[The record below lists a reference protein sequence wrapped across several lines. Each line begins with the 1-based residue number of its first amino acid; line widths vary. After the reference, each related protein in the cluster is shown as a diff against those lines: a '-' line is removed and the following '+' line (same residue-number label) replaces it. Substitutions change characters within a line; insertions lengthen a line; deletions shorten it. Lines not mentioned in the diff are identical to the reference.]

1 MESKKPKRDPVA
13 PIEAPIVV
21 APLAAAALVAP
32 LAAPLVAPLAAAA
45 LVAQAQAQAQAKKEA
60 KINKS
65 KGLLKKVGDF
75 LKPTIQE
82 IGAAVARFARF
93 ARAITIIQK
102 PPNVDQINIPISS
115 IGVAAV
121 APSLTI
127 TIRSYTFTL
136 ISKCVLFD
144 RKYVNFDVYRIFN
157 AGEVVEVADEV
168 ITIDNIIWKLKH
180 RLTAYGSSS
189 QVGSWRLCKLEA
201 GNRLNKFDDYV
212 QSTVLQWELAR
223 FICYWF
229 YRYQLPWDNEPN
241 VHRGQY
247 YYPGRAGLTLGQ
259 ADQMNLRI
267 NARNFIR
274 NNLFCVRPLVVMPNP
289 VPPLININ
297 QESLMYTLNPPP
309 GYSAHTIHPV
319 VGYEPDD
326 LSAIPYVYVMDGSQY
341 QYQTLPNHYVARTLR
356 NNNITC
362 KIVDRGL
369 GSVDKYSVDNGICGL
384 NIGPLP
390 APCPFTYW
398 TPARG
403 NCGNQI
409 DEGIIKER
417 LGEFST
423 ALNAFYEIPR
433 VNGRMV
439 ITELYRDCMIYK
451 NFKQEATIF
460 KVTLDPKEANILC
473 IPPDLIEI
481 PEPIAFYKQTVDI
494 IFVNYSIKQ
503 YTSFPTVCLSPCY
516 PLDPQPLVGVG
527 QDPPFENILL
537 EENLVFDRNAPEFD
551 VQGYYVLTIIPT
563 QVLLPDQLMPI
574 PCEFNNITEIG
585 LFQYYIKAGF
595 YVCKPLDYRG
605 QCILRSFPINYPDA
619 EFVEDNPLEVPITT
633 INMEYAYIGH
643 RLNSEVPFKTLF
655 GWTDAE
661 RSALSTYSEQIISSP
676 ATTVGTLIRQLTNAK
691 SDTTKTDT
699 LIRQI
704 NEQLNEPCRERLEN
718 KRPMAEGGHPTRK
731 TNKNKKQN
739 KNKLQTYKRRKYK
752 GRKRITKKNRKKRR
766 TRKIRSRS

>member
-1 MESKKPKRDPVA
+1 MDQKRRILRIPKK
-13 PIEAPIVV
+13 
-21 APLAAAALVAP
+21 
-32 LAAPLVAPLAAAA
+32 PLVAPPVA
-45 LVAQAQAQAQAKKEA
+45 VAQTQEEKAQKEI
-60 KINKS
+60 KINES
-65 KGLLKKVGDF
+65 KGLLKAVGDF
-75 LKPTIQE
+75 LKPTVQE
-82 IGAAVARFARF
+82 IGAAVSRF
-93 ARAITIIQK
+93 ARAITIKRKPYANAVNDTAPELLPEDTNTPVPIQ
-102 PPNVDQINIPISS
+102 P
-115 IGVAAV
+115 GVAAV
-121 APSLTI
+121 APSLSI
-127 TIRSYTFTL
+127 TIRGHRFTL
-136 ISKCVLFD
+136 INKCVLFD

-157 AGEVVEVADEV
+157 AEEIEAADDVVTV
-168 ITIDNIIWKLKH
+168 IGDIRWKLEH
-180 RLTAYGSSS
+180 TLTAYGSSS

-229 YRYQLPWDNEPN
+229 YRYQLPWDDEPE

-247 YYPGRAGLTLGQ
+247 FYPKQPVLTLGQ
-259 ADQMNLRI
+259 ANQMNLRI
-267 NARNFIR
+267 KARNFIR
-274 NNLFCVRPLVVMPNP
+274 NNLFCVRPLNVMPNP
-289 VPPLININ
+289 APPLIHITNN
-297 QESLMYTLNPPP
+297 PNFLNYTLLPPP
-309 GYSAHTIHPV
+309 GYSAHTIQPV
-319 VGYEPDD
+319 VGYNPGD
-326 LSAIPYVYVMDGSQY
+326 LSAIPYVYVMDGGQY
-341 QYQTLPNHYVARTLR
+341 QYQTLPMQYVARTQQH
-356 NNNITC
+356 NDITC

-369 GSVDKYSVDNGICGL
+369 GSVDKYSDICVQ
-384 NIGPLP
+384 NRGPLP

-423 ALNAFYEIPR
+423 ALNAFYEIR
-433 VNGRMV
+433 RNIANRQQMV

-473 IPPDLIEI
+473 IPPFLIEI

-494 IFVNYSIKQ
+494 VFVNYSIKQ
-503 YTSFPTVCLSPCY
+503 YTSFPTVCLKPCY
-516 PLDPQPLVGVG
+516 PLDPQPIVEEYPVGI
-527 QDPPFENILL
+527 DI
-537 EENLVFDRNAPEFD
+537 DAPEFN

-563 QVLLPDQLMPI
+563 QVLLPGQLMPI

-619 EFVEDNPLEVPITT
+619 VFVGDPPEVPPITT

-643 RLNSEVPFKTLF
+643 RLNSEEPFKTLF
-655 GWTDAE
+655 GWNDGE
-661 RSALSTYSEQIISSP
+661 KNALSIYSEQIIISP
-676 ATTVGTLIRQLTNAK
+676 ETTGGTLRRQLTTAS
-691 SDTTKTDT
+691 SDTEKSDT

-704 NEQLNEPCRERLEN
+704 NEQLNEPCIERQGT
-718 KRPMAEGGHPTRK
+718 KRPMAAAEGGHPTRK
-731 TNKNKKQN
+731 TIKNKNKN
-739 KNKLQTYKRRKYK
+739 KIANKLQTYKRRKYK
-752 GRKRITKKNRKKRR
+752 GRKRITKKNHKKRR
-766 TRKIRSRS
+766 TKKISYNKLLAS